1 MTIDTGHAAAAHL
14 QDPAHYAGPRP
25 PRPPAVRIG
34 KDVLAGLSIAG
45 LLLPEAV
52 AYAGIANVPPQAG
65 VVALLAGLLV
75 YAMFGSSRFAIVSA
89 TSSSAAVLA
98 ATMSAVPG
106 AQLAAAAALVCAT
119 GALFVLAG
127 GARLGGISDFIAKPV
142 LRGFAFGLALTI
154 IIKQLASIS
163 GVTSHFADA
172 PRLAYDLVRQAPHWN
187 GHSIALGAVALAIL
201 FALGRRA
208 RIPATLVVIV
218 LGIAA
223 GYWIDWQR
231 WGIAVVGSIDL
242 RGVRFGLP
250 TFKQSEWLNTGE
262 LAFALMLILY
272 AESYGSIRTFALKHG
287 DTVSANRDLIALG
300 GANIVSGLL
309 QGMPVGAGYSASS
322 ANEAAGAQTR
332 LAGFCA
338 VLVIALIVSFLL
350 PQLARTPAPVLA
362 AIVIHAVSH
371 SVTPGVFKP
380 YWVWQRDRLLA
391 VAALAAVL
399 VFGVMHGLII
409 AIATSLF
416 LTLRGLSTPVVSVL
430 GRLRDS
436 HDFVDVSLHADA
448 HPVAGVAILRPD
460 VPLFFANAEQVAN
473 EVRSL
478 VAVQE
483 PPPHTVMLSLEETPD
498 VDGTSIEALR
508 ILAAQLRSRGQALVL
523 ARLKPRVLGAL
534 ARAVDDTLPADA
546 LRELSV
552 DECVQSVL
560 DAQA

>member
-1 MTIDTGHAAAAHL
+1 MTIETGHAAAAHL
-14 QDPAHYAGPRP
+14 QDPAHYAGPRA

-34 KDVLAGLSIAG
+34 KDVLAGLSIAA

-127 GARLGGISDFIAKPV
+127 VTRLGGISDFIAKPV

-154 IIKQLASIS
+154 IIKQLASMS

-187 GHSIALGAVALAIL
+187 GYSIALGAMALAIL

-250 TFKQSEWLNTGE
+250 AFKQSQWLDTVE

-409 AIATSLF
+409 AIAVSLF
-416 LTLRGLSTPVVSVL
+416 LMLRGLSTPVVSVL

-478 VAVQE
+478 VAGQE
-483 PPPHTVMLSLEETPD
+483 PAPHTVMLSLEETPD

-523 ARLKPRVLGAL
+523 ARLKPRALGAL

-560 DAQA
+560 DARA

>member
-1 MTIDTGHAAAAHL
+1 MTIETGHAAAAHL
-14 QDPAHYAGPRP
+14 QDPAHYAGPRA

-34 KDVLAGLSIAG
+34 KDVLAGLSIAA

-127 GARLGGISDFIAKPV
+127 VTRLGGISDFIAKPV

-154 IIKQLASIS
+154 IIKQLASMS

-187 GHSIALGAVALAIL
+187 GYSIALGAMALAIL

-250 TFKQSEWLNTGE
+250 AFKQSQWLDTVE

-409 AIATSLF
+409 AIAVSLF
-416 LTLRGLSTPVVSVL
+416 LMLRGLSTPVVSVL

-460 VPLFFANAEQVAN
+460 VPLFSRTLSRSPTKCARLSRG
-473 EVRSL
+473 RSL
-478 VAVQE
+478 
-483 PPPHTVMLSLEETPD
+483 HRT
-498 VDGTSIEALR
+498 R
-508 ILAAQLRSRGQALVL
+508 
-523 ARLKPRVLGAL
+523 
-534 ARAVDDTLPADA
+534 
-546 LRELSV
+546 
-552 DECVQSVL
+552 
-560 DAQA
+560 